1 VAVRTGT
8 NRGDLLRGTRVSDT
22 LSGLAGDDTIV
33 GGRGNDILNG
43 GLGDDLL
50 RGGAGRD
57 RLNGG
62 PGDDWADYRDANT
75 PVTASLANRAINT
88 GEAAGDSYL
97 SIERLRG
104 GRFDDT
110 LIGNSRSNV
119 LEGVTGADILNGRSG
134 FDFARYKSA
143 PAGVTA
149 SLENPSINTGHAAGD
164 TYISI
169 EGLQGSDFN
178 DVLVG
183 DAASNIL
190 VGGRGADALDGRDG
204 FDFVRYDMGNFGNR
218 GVRANL
224 ADATGN
230 TGTAAGDTY
239 TSIEGLVGTRFAD
252 RLTGDDAANRLQ
264 GQAGN
269 DRLNGGDG
277 NDTIVAGS
285 GNDRLNG
292 GYGNDRL
299 NGESG
304 RDIFIFDTA
313 LNAAENVDTIRKFS
327 IKNDTIRLDDAIF
340 TGLTAGTLAASAFY
354 RGAGAHDASDRIIHN
369 RSTGAVYYDPDG
381 TGEQAQIQ
389 FAHVDPRLNLK
400 NLDFFVF

>member
-1 VAVRTGT
+1 
-8 NRGDLLRGTRVSDT
+8 LRA
-22 LSGLAGDDTIV
+22 L
-33 GGRGNDILNG
+33 
-43 GLGDDLL
+43 
-50 RGGAGRD
+50 
-57 RLNGG
+57 
-62 PGDDWADYRDANT
+62 P
-75 PVTASLANRAINT
+75 
-88 GEAAGDSYL
+88 
-97 SIERLRG
+97 
-104 GRFDDT
+104 
-110 LIGNSRSNV
+110 
-119 LEGVTGADILNGRSG
+119 GADSLNGRGG

-149 SLENPSINTGHAAGD
+149 SLENPSINTGHATGD

-169 EGLQGSDFN
+169 EGLQGSDFA

-183 DAASNIL
+183 DGASNIL
-190 VGGRGADALDGRDG
+190 VGGVGGDALDGRDG
-204 FDFVRYDMGNFGNR
+204 FDFVRYDIGNSGNR
-218 GVRANL
+218 GVTANL

-264 GQAGN
+264 GQTGN
-269 DRLNGGDG
+269 DRLNGGLG
-277 NDTIVAGS
+277 NDTIIAGS

-304 RDIFIFDTA
+304 RDLFIFDTA
-313 LNAAENVDTIRKFS
+313 LNAAENIDTIRSFS

-340 TGLTAGTLAASAFY
+340 AGLTAGRTLAASAFY
-354 RGAGAHDASDRIIHN
+354 RGVGAHDADDRIIHN

-381 TGEQAQIQ
+381 IGGQAQIQ
-389 FAHVDPRLNLK
+389 FARVDPKLNLK

>member
-1 VAVRTGT
+1 MAVRTGS
-8 NRGDLLRGTRVSDT
+8 NRGDALKGTRVSDT
-22 LSGLAGDDTIV
+22 LSGLGGDDTIV

-50 RGGAGRD
+50 RGGQGRD
-57 RLNGG
+57 RLIGG
-62 PGDDWADYRDANT
+62 LGDDWADYRDANA
-75 PVTASLANRAINT
+75 PVTASLANRAINR

-119 LEGVTGADILNGRSG
+119 LEGVTGADILNGRGG

-149 SLENPSINTGHAAGD
+149 SLENPAINTGHATGD

-183 DAASNIL
+183 NAGANIL

-218 GVRANL
+218 GIAANL
-224 ADATGN
+224 ADPTGN

-239 TSIEGLVGTRFAD
+239 ASIEGLVGTRFAD
-252 RLTGDDAANRLQ
+252 RLTGDAAANRLQ
-264 GQAGN
+264 GQSGD
-269 DRLNGGDG
+269 DRLNGGLG
-277 NDTIVAGS
+277 NDMITAGS

-292 GYGNDRL
+292 GEGNDRL

-313 LNAAENVDTIRKFS
+313 LNAVENVDTIRKFS
-327 IKNDTIRLDDAIF
+327 VKNDTIRLDDVIF
-340 TGLTAGTLAASAFY
+340 TGLATGTLAASAFY
-354 RGAGAHDASDRIIHN
+354 RGAGAHDADDRIIHN

-381 TGEQAQIQ
+381 IGGEAQIL
-389 FAHVDPRLNLK
+389 FARVDPQVNLK